1 MKFTFCPVIIK
12 KISIMKKLF
21 VIGAVAI
28 GTIASAFPFRTSC
41 GMVFQIDSQ
50 SVKHMTPERLT
61 HTLKTIKL
69 QRLWTVPSTITF
81 YTS

>member
-1 MKFTFCPVIIK
+1 
-12 KISIMKKLF
+12 MKKLF

-41 GMVFQIDSQ
+41 GMVFQISNDYAA
-50 SVKHMTPERLT
+50 SVTRATLT
-61 HTLKTIKL
+61 HTLKQL
-69 QRLWTVPSTITF
+69 NYSACGTVPSTITF

>member
-1 MKFTFCPVIIK
+1 
-12 KISIMKKLF
+12 MKKLF

-61 HTLKTIKL
+61 HTLKQL
-69 QRLWTVPSTITF
+69 NYSACGTVPSTITF